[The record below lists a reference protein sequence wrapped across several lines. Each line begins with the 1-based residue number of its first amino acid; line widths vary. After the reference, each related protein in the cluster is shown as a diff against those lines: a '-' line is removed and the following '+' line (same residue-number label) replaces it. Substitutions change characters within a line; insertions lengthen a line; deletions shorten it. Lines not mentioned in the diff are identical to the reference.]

1 MPIEVPMLNRLN
13 PLTWPVDWEAFGAA
27 ALIAGVAVLVS
38 LVVHRAAFKL
48 LARMAHMS
56 ETPLDDQI
64 IAHTRRPV
72 RWVLVMVALGMAAQ
86 LDPHLAAVWNPIAR
100 FLHPALLGWIAYIL
114 VKVATEMLEYRLDAA
129 DPVQVRGRRTRL
141 SILSRT
147 ATAVIVII
155 TLGLMLFALP
165 GVRDIGTTL
174 LASAGLAALAVGAAA
189 QPALKSLIAGVQM
202 AVNEPI
208 RLGDLVVVDGH
219 TGRVEE
225 IHMSYVIVRTWDE
238 RAVIVP
244 TSVFLE
250 QTFENWSRKNERLTG
265 PVFLRLHPETDID
278 RVRAEFE
285 AFLKTQPTWDGR
297 TGTLFMTEAFIDYV
311 ELRLAVSAA
320 TIADLF
326 TLRSAV
332 REHMIAWLRAEMPDA
347 LARATPVPPTD
358 MGTPPRA

>member
-1 MPIEVPMLNRLN
+1 MLNKIH
-13 PLTWPVDWEAFGAA
+13 PQTWAVNWEAVGVA
-27 ALIAGVAVLVS
+27 ALVAGVAVFVS
-38 LVVHRAAFKL
+38 LVVHHLLFKL
-48 LARMAHMS
+48 FARMARLS
-56 ETPLDDQI
+56 DTPLDDQVV
-64 IAHTRRPV
+64 AHTRKPV
-72 RWVLVMVALGMAAQ
+72 RWVLVMVALGLASQ
-86 LDPHLAAVWNPIAR
+86 LDPELARFWQPIAR

-141 SILSRT
+141 ALLSRT
-147 ATAVIVII
+147 ATAVIVVI
-155 TLGLMLFALP
+155 TIGLMLLALP

-208 RLGDLVVVDGH
+208 RLGDLVVVDGY

-225 IHMSYVIVRTWDE
+225 IHMSYVIVRIWDE

-265 PVFLRLHPETDID
+265 EVFLRLHPESDVARI
-278 RVRAEFE
+278 RAEFE
-285 AFLKTQPTWDGR
+285 AFLKTQPTWDR
-297 TGTLFMTEAFIDYV
+297 RLASLVMTEAFVDNV
-311 ELRLAVSAA
+311 ELRMAVSAA
-320 TIADLF
+320 TIGGLADLKF
-326 TLRSAV
+326 AL
-332 REHMIAWLRAEMPDA
+332 REHMIEWLRAEMPEL
-347 LARATPVPPTD
+347 LARATPGAPAPSAAEQASTEPP
-358 MGTPPRA
+358 A

>member
-1 MPIEVPMLNRLN
+1 MLNQLN
-13 PLTWPVDWEAFGAA
+13 PQTWPVDWESFGLA
-27 ALIAGVAVLVS
+27 ALVAGAAVLVA
-38 LVVHRAAFKL
+38 LVLH
-48 LARMAHMS
+48 RMAYKLFAKMARMS
-56 ETPLDDQI
+56 ETPLDDHI
-64 IAHTRRPV
+64 VAHTRKPM
-72 RWVLVMVALGMAAQ
+72 RWVMVMVALGLAAQ
-86 LDPHLAAVWNPIAR
+86 LDVQLAAIWNPIAR
-100 FLHPALLGWIAYIL
+100 FLHPALLGWIAFIL
-114 VKVATEMLEYRLDAA
+114 VKVATDMLEYRLDAA

-141 SILSRT
+141 ALLSRT
-147 ATAVIVII
+147 ATTVIVVI

-174 LASAGLAALAVGAAA
+174 LASAGLVALAVGAAA

-202 AVNEPI
+202 AINEPI

-265 PVFLRLHPETDID
+265 PVFLRLHPESDID
-278 RVRAEFE
+278 RIRAEFE
-285 AFLKTQPTWDGR
+285 AFLKTQKTWDGR
-297 TGTLFMTEAFIDYV
+297 TGTLVMTEAFIDNV

-320 TIADLF
+320 TIADLYS
-326 TLRSAV
+326 LRNAV
-332 REHMIAWLRAEMPDA
+332 REHMIAWLREEMPDA
-347 LARATPVPPTD
+347 LARATPTPPTAQ
-358 MGTPPRA
+358 GAPPRD

>member
-1 MPIEVPMLNRLN
+1 MLNPFN
-13 PLTWPVDWEAFGAA
+13 PLTWSLDWESVGLA
-27 ALIAGVAVLVS
+27 ALIAGVAVLVA
-38 LVVHRAAFKL
+38 LVVHRMLFKL
-48 LARMAHMS
+48 FARMARLS
-56 ETPLDDQI
+56 ETPLDDHI
-64 IAHTRRPV
+64 VAHTRKPV
-72 RWVLVMVALGMAAQ
+72 RWVLVMVALGLAAQ
-86 LDPHLAAVWNPIAR
+86 MDPQLAAIWNPIAR

-141 SILSRT
+141 AILSRT
-147 ATAVIVII
+147 ANFVIVVI
-155 TLGLMLFALP
+155 TVGLMLFALP

-225 IHMSYVIVRTWDE
+225 IHMSYVIVRSWDE
-238 RAVIVP
+238 RAIVVP

-265 PVFLRLHPETDID
+265 PVFLRLHPESDID
-278 RVRAEFE
+278 RIRAEFE
-285 AFLKTQPTWDGR
+285 AFLKTQATWDGR
-297 TGTLFMTEAFIDYV
+297 MGTLVMTEAFIDNV

-320 TIADLF
+320 TIADL
-326 TLRSAV
+326 TELRFAV

-347 LARATPVPPTD
+347 LARATPAPPTD
-358 MGTPPRA
+358 ASAPPGA

>member
-1 MPIEVPMLNRLN
+1 MLNRLN
-13 PLTWPVDWEAFGAA
+13 PQTWAVNWEAVGVA
-27 ALIAGVAVLVS
+27 ALVAGVAIAVS
-38 LVVHRAAFKL
+38 LVIHHLLFKL
-48 LARMAHMS
+48 LARVARLS
-56 ETPLDDQI
+56 ETPLDDQVV
-64 IAHTRRPV
+64 AHTRKPV
-72 RWVLVMVALGMAAQ
+72 RWVLVMAALGLASQ
-86 LDPHLAAVWNPIAR
+86 FDPELARFWQPIAR

-141 SILSRT
+141 ALLSRT
-147 ATAVIVII
+147 ATAVIVVI

-244 TSVFLE
+244 TATFLE

-265 PVFLRLHPETDID
+265 PVFLRLHPESDVD
-278 RVRAEFE
+278 RIRAEFE
-285 AFLKTQPTWDGR
+285 AFLKTQSTWDGR
-297 TGTLFMTEAFIDYV
+297 TGTLFVTEAFIDNI

-320 TIADLF
+320 TITDLF
-326 TLRSAV
+326 TLRCAV
-332 REHMIAWLRAEMPDA
+332 REHMIAWLREEMPDA
-347 LARATPVPPTD
+347 LARATPAPPVD
-358 MGTPPRA
+358 ASAPPRV